1 MIHIEF
7 AAEFKKDL
15 RRLSRK
21 YRRIRSDLQP
31 ILDALMAG
39 LTPGDQVP
47 GIGAV
52 IYKVR
57 AANQDAKT
65 GKSGGYRVIYYLQ
78 TDTLRVL
85 LTVYSKSER
94 ADITKAELQTILAG
108 LSARD
113 G

>member
-1 MIHIEF
+1 MIRIEF

-47 GIGAV
+47 GVSAV
-52 IYKVR
+52 VYKVR
-57 AANQDAKT
+57 AATQDAKT
-65 GKSGGYRVIYYLQ
+65 GTSGGYRVIYYLQ

-94 ADITKAELQTILAG
+94 TDIPKPELQAILAG